1 MSGDISPAL
10 TTPPMTIRESL
21 RLLKGVPHPIASSN
35 GASATMRA
43 NRRSNTQPE
52 VRIRSL
58 LHRAGF
64 RFRKDH
70 AIKLGSE
77 KVRPD
82 VVFSKKQLAVFI
94 DGCFWHNCP
103 EHGRIPRLNAEYW
116 RLKLAYN
123 SDRDRQSNL
132 ALENAGWLVLRIWEH
147 VQPNDAVNQIAK
159 CLDSKSNNRTISK

>member
-1 MSGDISPAL
+1 
-10 TTPPMTIRESL
+10 MTISKSL
-21 RLLKGVPHPIASSN
+21 RLLKGVALPIPSSI

-43 NRRSNTQPE
+43 NRRSDTQPE

-70 AIKLGSE
+70 AIQLVGTR
-77 KVRPD
+77 VRPD
-82 VVFSKKQLAVFI
+82 VVFPRTQLAVFI

-103 EHGRIPRLNAEYW
+103 EHGSIPRVNAEYW

-123 SDRDRQSNL
+123 AERDRQSSR
-132 ALENAGWLVLRIWEH
+132 ALESAGWLVLRIWEH
-147 VQPNDAVNQIAK
+147 VQPSDAVDQIAR
-159 CLDSKSNNRTISK
+159 CLESKNHLIEQSVNHSPGQS